1 MVKDYADWCFSSV
14 AASEDAGWP
23 QEPQWSFGGPE
34 TATSVLKT
42 YQDEVSAEALRLY
55 VNGLWSQLKFEHAE
69 LLFNAVQNYKPDTK
83 LPYSMQ
89 LMWDAL
95 TMIRN
100 LLAAITDQPKYSLD
114 CLQHLVEPQL
124 LREVPPRAVTDGLT
138 LPEFEAWSEQLATS
152 GHHEARQ

>member
-1 MVKDYADWCFSSV
+1 MVKDYADRCFSSV

-23 QEPQWSFGGPE
+23 QEPQWSFGGPD
-34 TATSVLKT
+34 TATSMLKT
-42 YQDEVSAEALRLY
+42 YRDDVSAEALCLY
-55 VNGLWSQLKFEHAE
+55 VDGHWSHLKFEHAE
-69 LLFNAVQNYKPDTK
+69 LLSNAVHHYKPGSK

-124 LREVPPRAVTDGLT
+124 LREIPPRAVTAGLT
-138 LPEFEAWSEQLATS
+138 LSEFEAWSEQLATS